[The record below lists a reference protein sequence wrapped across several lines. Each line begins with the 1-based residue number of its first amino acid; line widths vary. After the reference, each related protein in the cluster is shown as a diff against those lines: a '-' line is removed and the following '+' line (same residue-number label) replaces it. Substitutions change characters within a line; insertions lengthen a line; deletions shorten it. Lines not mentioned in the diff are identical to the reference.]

1 MFQTE
6 RLLVRHITD
15 ADVEAMHAVYGDA
28 EAMKWVDDGQ
38 PLDRQ
43 GCIQWIDVTHRN
55 YMSRGYGMSALVL
68 KRTDAIAG
76 FCGLVHPGRQPQVE
90 IKYALLRAY
99 WGQGLATE
107 AVRGMLDYAREH
119 LKIPRVIATIA
130 PENKASRRVLLKVGM
145 NHLETHRNED
155 ETYTET
161 LVWLVEN
168 FGNRD

>member
-1 MFQTE
+1 MFQTK

-90 IKYALLRAY
+90 SNTRFYAPI
-99 WGQGLATE
+99 GG
-107 AVRGMLDYAREH
+107 RG
-119 LKIPRVIATIA
+119 
-130 PENKASRRVLLKVGM
+130 
-145 NHLETHRNED
+145 
-155 ETYTET
+155 
-161 LVWLVEN
+161 
-168 FGNRD
+168 